1 MLMGIANPIEG
12 LEGAE
17 VAKLQNVAIQ
27 QTYQS
32 DNAVAIIE
40 LHSGASRSCDF

>member
-1 MLMGIANPIEG
+1 MPMGIANLIG
-12 LEGAE
+12 DLERAE
-17 VAKLQNVAIQ
+17 VVKLQNVAIQ

-40 LHSGASRSCDF
+40 LQSGAS